1 MSRVCQL
8 TWKKTWVWNKVSH
21 SVRRTKRKFLPNLF
35 WKYIKD
41 SVTWIKVRVRLSAKA
56 IKTLKKDW
64 VL

>member
-8 TWKKTWVWNKVSH
+8 TGKKTGVGNKVSH

-41 SVTWIKVRVRLSAKA
+41 SVTGIKVRVRLSAKA
-56 IKTLKKDW
+56 IKTLKKDG